1 MKRIFTLALAGLMA
15 LMMVGCSQI
24 DTGNVGV
31 IKTGGQFKAEEL
43 TPGWHFTMF
52 STVFEVS
59 TKENGIP
66 FENLKPK
73 TADQIT
79 VEDLDIDIYY
89 QMNPSKAQDTMI
101 RLAGDLAKNSDGD
114 YVPGYNY
121 VSRVARE
128 AIYTGMS
135 KVKASDAQ
143 LKRGQIPADI
153 QKLLQDELD
162 SKFEKGWFIVTN
174 VNLRNLTVDSK
185 LEAAIRD
192 AAQVQYQIEA
202 KVKQVELAKAE
213 AERQRAIA
221 QGEADSARIK
231 AEGLRSA
238 NGSEYL
244 KLLEIQNQQAA
255 IAKWDGKLP
264 TTVAGGATPFIG
276 IGGK

>member
-1 MKRIFTLALAGLMA
+1 MKRFFSIIIAALAFA
-15 LMMVGCSQI
+15 LAGCSQI

-31 IKTGGQFKAEEL
+31 IKTGGQYKAEEL
-43 TPGWHFTMF
+43 SPGWHFTLF
-52 STVFEVS
+52 SSVFEVS
-59 TKENGIP
+59 TKENGIT
-66 FENLKPK
+66 FDNLKPK

-79 VEDLDIDIYY
+79 VEDLDIDVYY
-89 QMNPSKAQDTMI
+89 QMNPSKAQDTMV
-101 RLAGDLAKNSDGD
+101 RLAGDFAKNSDGD

-128 AIYTGMS
+128 AVYTAMAR
-135 KVKASDAQ
+135 VKASDAQ
-143 LKRGQIPADI
+143 LKRGAIPADI
-153 QKLLQDELD
+153 QRLLQEELD
-162 SKFEKGWFIVTN
+162 SKFEKGWFVVTN

-185 LEAAIRD
+185 LEQAIRD

-202 KVKQVELAKAE
+202 KQKQVELAKAE

-231 AEGLRSA
+231 AEGLRNA
-238 NGSEYL
+238 QGAEYL

-255 IAKWDGKLP
+255 IEKWDGKLP
-264 TTVAGGATPFIG
+264 STVAGGVTPMIG

>member
-1 MKRIFTLALAGLMA
+1 MKRFFTIVTAALAFLLA
-15 LMMVGCSQI
+15 GCSQI

-31 IKTGGQFKAEEL
+31 IKTGGQYKAEEL
-43 TPGWHFTMF
+43 TPGWHFTLF

-59 TKENGIP
+59 TKENAIS

-79 VEDLDIDIYY
+79 VEDLDIDVYY
-89 QMNPSKAQDTMI
+89 QMNPAKAQDTMV
-101 RLAGDLAKNSDGD
+101 RLAGDLTQNSDKD

-121 VSRVARE
+121 VSRTARE
-128 AIYTGMS
+128 AIYTAMS
-135 KVKASDAQ
+135 KVRASEAQ

-162 SKFEKGWFIVTN
+162 AKFEKGWFVVTN

-202 KVKQVELAKAE
+202 KQKQVELAKAE

-231 AEGLRSA
+231 AEGLRNA
-238 NGSEYL
+238 QGAEYL

-264 TTVAGGATPFIG
+264 TTVAGGATPMIG
-276 IGGK
+276 IAGK